1 MSQSPIEAAWQHC
14 PWGMAVIAADG
25 TVSALNAAYCKHL
38 GLAQDDLL
46 GKSEADLDALTT
58 PLPQDYRRVEVLRD
72 DVRAIHFLGDA
83 SGTEINARHLA
94 SIAEMLREPM
104 ASVYGFAELLLT
116 QNYDEDTRHELT
128 ATLLEQ
134 VEAMSNIINQEF
146 DNHKGRA
153 PVAGPQQSMPT
164 TQPAPGESR

>member
-1 MSQSPIEAAWQHC
+1 MSQSPIEAAWLHC

-25 TVSALNAAYCKHL
+25 TLSAFNAAYGEHM

-58 PLPQDYRRVEVLRD
+58 SLLKDYRRVEVLRD

-83 SGTEINARHLA
+83 PGTEGSVGHLA

-116 QNYDEDTRHELT
+116 QNYDEDTRRELT

-153 PVAGPQQSMPT
+153 AAGLQQPT
-164 TQPAPGESR
+164 PAIHRAPGESR

>member
-1 MSQSPIEAAWQHC
+1 
-14 PWGMAVIAADG
+14 MAVIAADG
-25 TVSALNAAYCKHL
+25 TVSAFNAAYGERL
-38 GLAQDDLL
+38 GLAPDDLL
-46 GKSEADLDALTT
+46 GKREADLDALTA
-58 PLPQDYRRVEVLRD
+58 PMARDHRRVEVLQD
-72 DVRAIHFLGDA
+72 DVRAVHFLGDA
-83 SGTEINARHLA
+83 SRTEGNVRHLA

-116 QNYDEDTRHELT
+116 QNYDEDTRRDLT

-153 PVAGPQQSMPT
+153 HAVGPQQST
-164 TQPAPGESR
+164 TAIHRAPGDIR

>member
-1 MSQSPIEAAWQHC
+1 MSRSPIEAAWQHC

-25 TVSALNAAYCKHL
+25 TVSAFNAAYGKHL
-38 GLAQDDLL
+38 GLAQDDLS

-58 PLPQDYRRVEVLRD
+58 SLPQDYRRVEVLRD

-153 PVAGPQQSMPT
+153 PVAGPQQPMPAI
-164 TQPAPGESR
+164 QRAPGESR